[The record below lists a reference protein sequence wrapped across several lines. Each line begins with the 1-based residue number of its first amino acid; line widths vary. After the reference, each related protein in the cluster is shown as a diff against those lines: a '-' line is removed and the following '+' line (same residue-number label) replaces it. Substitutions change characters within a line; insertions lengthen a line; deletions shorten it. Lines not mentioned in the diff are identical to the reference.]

1 MAAAVRNWDPQPSV
15 VEDKDPEAQQ
25 RYRRRRKTPGESA
38 RGEYQRADRQ
48 GTSEYMSWLP
58 ASEEAQATSK
68 ADEVE
73 ATSEQARRAED
84 EDTTSEAL
92 EV

>member
-1 MAAAVRNWDPQPSV
+1 
-15 VEDKDPEAQQ
+15 
-25 RYRRRRKTPGESA
+25 
-38 RGEYQRADRQ
+38 
-48 GTSEYMSWLP
+48 MSWLP

-84 EDTTSEAL
+84 EDTTSETL
-92 EV
+92 EVRARDDEVQVQVVKCENAQVRTR

>member
-1 MAAAVRNWDPQPSV
+1 
-15 VEDKDPEAQQ
+15 
-25 RYRRRRKTPGESA
+25 
-38 RGEYQRADRQ
+38 
-48 GTSEYMSWLP
+48 MSWLP